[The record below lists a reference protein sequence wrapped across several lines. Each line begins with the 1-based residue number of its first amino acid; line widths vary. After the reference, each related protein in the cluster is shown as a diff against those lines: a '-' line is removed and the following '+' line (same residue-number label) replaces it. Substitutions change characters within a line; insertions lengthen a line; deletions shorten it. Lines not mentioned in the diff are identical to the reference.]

1 MTRASLLGI
10 FGWIA
15 ACNGKGPGFRGA
27 WYVIGWA
34 AGQRFVRFAWH
45 GAVMD
50 LRKIDR
56 KLLVAAAALALVGA
70 GGAYVLLRPASE
82 PVAEAETAGD
92 PGALSDAQIKRL
104 GIRTEPARQAESLP
118 LGTVPGIIAL
128 PPEAR
133 VAVTSP
139 FAGTVVRLF
148 VIQGQEVTQGQ
159 PLAVVRAAETVRVGG
174 ELARAEADLAY
185 ARSSANRLD
194 QLSREGIIAGVRADE
209 ARAAALRTE
218 ATIRENRRLLA
229 LAGAGRDG
237 TMTLRAPISGRV
249 STVAVETGGPVGE
262 AMAPFVVENTAA
274 LSLDLQVPARLA
286 GQVRPGMTVE
296 VPLPADPAR
305 SVAGRILSVSGT
317 IDPVSNSLPAKASLG
332 TTGLGNA
339 AGFVPGKGVMA
350 VVAGDAGSGQTG
362 VSIPASAV
370 VRIGGTDYV
379 FVRTARR
386 FERRAVT
393 MLAEA
398 GGRAV
403 LSQGVKPGENV
414 AISGVAELKSLLQEQ

>member
-1 MTRASLLGI
+1 
-10 FGWIA
+10 
-15 ACNGKGPGFRGA
+15 
-27 WYVIGWA
+27 
-34 AGQRFVRFAWH
+34 
-45 GAVMD
+45 MD

-56 KLLVAAAALALVGA
+56 KLLAAAAALALAGA

-118 LGTVPGIIAL
+118 LGTVPGIISL

-274 LSLDLQVPARLA
+274 LTLDLQVPARLA

-296 VPLPADPAR
+296 VPLPTDPTR
-305 SVAGRILSVSGT
+305 SVAGRILSVGGT
-317 IDPVSNSLPAKASLG
+317 IDPASNSLPAKASLG
-332 TTGLGNA
+332 NA
-339 AGFVPGKGVMA
+339 VGFVPGKGVMA
-350 VVAGDAGSGQTG
+350 VVAGDAASGQTG
-362 VSIPASAV
+362 VSVPASAV
-370 VRIGGTDYV
+370 VRIGGADYV
-379 FVRTARR
+379 FVRTAKR
-386 FERRAVT
+386 FERRVVT
-393 MLAEA
+393 KLAEA

-414 AISGVAELKSLLQEQ
+414 ATSGVAELKSLLQEQ

>member
-1 MTRASLLGI
+1 
-10 FGWIA
+10 
-15 ACNGKGPGFRGA
+15 
-27 WYVIGWA
+27 
-34 AGQRFVRFAWH
+34 
-45 GAVMD
+45 MD

-56 KLLVAAAALALVGA
+56 KLLVAAAALALVGV

-332 TTGLGNA
+332 NA
-339 AGFVPGKGVMA
+339 TGFVPGKGVMA

>member
-1 MTRASLLGI
+1 MS
-10 FGWIA
+10 
-15 ACNGKGPGFRGA
+15 
-27 WYVIGWA
+27 
-34 AGQRFVRFAWH
+34 
-45 GAVMD
+45 

-56 KLLVAAAALALVGA
+56 KLLATAAALALVGA
-70 GGAYVLLRPASE
+70 GTAYVLTRPATE
-82 PVAEAETAGD
+82 PAAEAEGAGD

-104 GIRTEPARQAESLP
+104 GIRLEPARQAESLP
-118 LGTVPGIIAL
+118 LGTVPGTISL

-148 VIQGQEVTQGQ
+148 VIQGQEVKQGQ

-218 ATIRENRRLLA
+218 ATIRENRRLLE

-237 TMTLRAPISGRV
+237 TMTLRAPIAGRV

-262 AMAPFVVENTAA
+262 AMAPFVVENAAA
-274 LSLDLQVPARLA
+274 LTLDLQVPARLA

-296 VPLPADPAR
+296 VPLPTDPTR
-305 SVAGRILSVSGT
+305 SVAGRILSVGGT
-317 IDPVSNSLPAKASLG
+317 IDQASNSLPAKAS
-332 TTGLGNA
+332 LGNA

-350 VVAGDAGSGQTG
+350 VVAGDAAGGQTG
-362 VSIPASAV
+362 VSVPASAV

-379 FVRTARR
+379 FVRTAKR
-386 FERRAVT
+386 FERRSVT
-393 MLAEA
+393 KLAEA

-414 AISGVAELKSLLQEQ
+414 ATSGVAELKSLLQEQ